1 VGSLGLSSTANSIK
15 EFDISYAMGR
25 KISLGC
31 WFRAEFS
38 GLSLLLLAGV
48 IGALFVEL
56 YK

>member
-15 EFDISYAMGR
+15 EFNISYAMGR